1 MQNKKQSLVEA
12 VSGTLIGL
20 VFSFC
25 AQIVI
30 YPAMGVPITIKQ
42 NVQITFIFFCISI
55 VRGYLV
61 RRLFNRYIQKVV

>member
-1 MQNKKQSLVEA
+1 MQNKRQSLIEA

-30 YPAMGVPITIKQ
+30 YPAMGVPISLKQ

-61 RRLFNRYIQKVV
+61 RRLFNKIFKK